1 MKSLCIK
8 TNNSQI
14 IDYLLK
20 SFENTNLENTY
31 ISIRKFKHFNNIIIH
46 YTGTEYTKFYSCLS
60 NIITKTIINYYENN
74 LIYDNIN
81 LNYFYFNSY
90 EKKQILEN
98 TISLLTDARTSNIRY
113 DYINN
118 MVFKQISS
126 SHSLFLQAFI
136 NFGLADYIDFL
147 NNQIDIAV
155 NKFLIDK
162 EYLEFVN
169 ILRLYIKSESNNSN
183 IEHLHLIYKS
193 KTSII
198 IDDNKNIISCNDNM
212 KKAKYVSDISFSS
225 NDFALNTLLNLVP
238 KSITLHLVDGYAD
251 EFINT
256 IKLIFQER
264 VKVCEDCDIC
274 SMYRRKQINLKN
286 DK

>member
-1 MKSLCIK
+1 MKSLCVK

-14 IDYLLK
+14 INYLLK
-20 SFENTNLENTY
+20 SFENINLENIY

-46 YTGTEYTKFYSCLS
+46 CTGTEYNKFYTCLS
-60 NIITKTIINYYENN
+60 NIITKLIINYYENN

-81 LNYFYFNSY
+81 LNYFYFNTY

-98 TISLLTDARTSNIRY
+98 TVSLLSEIKTNNIRY

-118 MVFKQISS
+118 SVLDKIKSN
-126 SHSLFLQAFI
+126 HSLFLQAFI
-136 NFGLADYIDFL
+136 NFNLVNYINFL
-147 NNQIDIAV
+147 NSQIDIAV

-162 EYLEFVN
+162 EYLEFIK

-183 IEHLHLIYKS
+183 VEHLHLIYKD

-198 IDDNKNIISCNDNM
+198 IDDNKNIIACNDNM
-212 KKAKYVSDISFSS
+212 KKAKYISDISFSS
-225 NDFALNTLLNLVP
+225 NDFALNTLLNLIP
-238 KSITLHLVDGYAD
+238 QSITIHLIDGYAD

-256 IKLIFQER
+256 LKLIFQDHI
-264 VKVCEDCDIC
+264 KVCEDCDIC
-274 SMYRRKQINLKN
+274 NMYKRKQLNKL
-286 DK
+286 

>member
-1 MKSLCIK
+1 MKSLCVK

-20 SFENTNLENTY
+20 SFEEINLENVY
-31 ISIRKFKHFNNIIIH
+31 ISIRNFKHFNNIIIH
-46 YTGTEYTKFYSCLS
+46 CTGTEYNKFYTCLS
-60 NIITKTIINYYENN
+60 NIITKSIIDYYENN
-74 LIYDNIN
+74 LIYENIS

-98 TISLLTDARTSNIRY
+98 TILLLSDVKIGNIRY

-118 MVFKQISS
+118 EIFKKITS

-136 NFGLADYIDFL
+136 NFGLANYIDFL
-147 NNQIDIAV
+147 NNQIDTAV

-169 ILRLYIKSESNNSN
+169 ILRLYIKSETNNSK
-183 IEHLHLIYKS
+183 IDHLHLIYKE

-198 IDDNKNIISCNDNM
+198 IDDNKNIISCNDNI

-274 SMYRRKQINLKN
+274 NLYKIKQSNKL
-286 DK
+286 

>member
-1 MKSLCIK
+1 MKSLCVK

-20 SFENTNLENTY
+20 SFENINLENTY
-31 ISIRKFKHFNNIIIH
+31 ISIRNFKHFNNIIIH
-46 YTGTEYTKFYSCLS
+46 YAGTEYINFYSCLS
-60 NIITKTIINYYENN
+60 NIITKAIIEYYEDS
-74 LIYDNIN
+74 LIYDNIT
-81 LNYFYFNSY
+81 LNYFYFNSC
-90 EKKQILEN
+90 EKKQILAN
-98 TISLLTDARTSNIRY
+98 TVSLLSDDKTSNIRY

-118 MVFKQISS
+118 EVFKKIED

-136 NFGLADYIDFL
+136 NFCLADYINFL

-183 IEHLHLIYKS
+183 IEHLHLIYKD

-198 IDDNKNIISCNDNM
+198 IDDNKNIICCNDNI
-212 KKAKYVSDISFSS
+212 KKAKYISDISFSS

-256 IKLIFQER
+256 LKLIFQER

-274 SMYRRKQINLKN
+274 SLYKSKQLNKL
-286 DK
+286 

>member
-1 MKSLCIK
+1 MKSLCVK

-20 SFENTNLENTY
+20 NFEDINLENVY
-31 ISIRKFKHFNNIIIH
+31 ISIRNFKHFNNIIIH
-46 YTGTEYTKFYSCLS
+46 YTGTEYNKFYTCLS
-60 NIITKTIINYYENN
+60 NIITKSIIDYYENN
-74 LIYDNIN
+74 LIYENIS

-98 TISLLTDARTSNIRY
+98 TILLLSDVKIGNTRY

-118 MVFKQISS
+118 EIFKKITS

-136 NFGLADYIDFL
+136 NFGLANYIDFL

-183 IEHLHLIYKS
+183 IDHLHLIYKE

-198 IDDNKNIISCNDNM
+198 IDDNKNIISCNDNI
-212 KKAKYVSDISFSS
+212 KKSKYVSDISFSS

-274 SMYRRKQINLKN
+274 NLYKIKQSNKL
-286 DK
+286 

>member
-1 MKSLCIK
+1 MKSLCVK

-20 SFENTNLENTY
+20 NFEDINLENVY
-31 ISIRKFKHFNNIIIH
+31 ISIRNFKHFNNIIIH
-46 YTGTEYTKFYSCLS
+46 YTGTEYNKFYTCLS
-60 NIITKTIINYYENN
+60 NIITKSIIDYYENN
-74 LIYDNIN
+74 LIYENIS

-98 TISLLTDARTSNIRY
+98 TILLLSDVKIGNTRY

-118 MVFKQISS
+118 EIFKKITS

-136 NFGLADYIDFL
+136 NFGLANYIDFL

-183 IEHLHLIYKS
+183 IDHLHLIYKE

-198 IDDNKNIISCNDNM
+198 IDDNKNIISCNDNI
-212 KKAKYVSDISFSS
+212 KKSKYVSDISFSS

-238 KSITLHLVDGYAD
+238 KSITLHLVDGYGD

-274 SMYRRKQINLKN
+274 NLYKIKQSNKL
-286 DK
+286 

>member
-1 MKSLCIK
+1 MKSLCVK

-20 SFENTNLENTY
+20 SFENINLEDTF
-31 ISIRKFKHFNNIIIH
+31 ISIRNFNHFSNIIIH
-46 YTGTEYTKFYSCLS
+46 YKGNEITKFYSSLS
-60 NIITKTIINYYENN
+60 NIITKTIIKYYEED
-74 LIYDNIN
+74 LIYTNIN

-90 EKKQILEN
+90 EKKKILEN
-98 TISLLTDARTSNIRY
+98 SITLLCEQKLTIKRY

-118 MVFKQISS
+118 EVFKSITN
-126 SHSLFLQAFI
+126 SHSFYLQSFI
-136 NFGLADYIDFL
+136 NFNIPKYINFL
-147 NNQIDIAV
+147 NTQIDAAV

-169 ILRLYIKSESNNSN
+169 ILRLYIKSESQDSKTN
-183 IEHLHLIYKS
+183 HLHLIYKD

-198 IDDNKNIISCNDNM
+198 IDDNKNIVACNDNI
-212 KKAKYVSDISFSS
+212 KKAKYISDISFSS

-238 KSITLHLVDGYAD
+238 KKITLHLVDGYHD

-256 IKLIFQER
+256 LKLIFQER
-264 VKVCEDCDIC
+264 IMVCEDCDIC
-274 SMYRRKQINLKN
+274 NMYRRKQIKN
-286 DK
+286 